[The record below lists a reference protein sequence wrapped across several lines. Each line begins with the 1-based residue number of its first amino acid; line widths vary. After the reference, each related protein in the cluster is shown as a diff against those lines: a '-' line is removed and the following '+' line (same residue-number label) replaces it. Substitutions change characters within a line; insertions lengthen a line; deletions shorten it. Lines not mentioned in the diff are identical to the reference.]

1 MKWKDVVQREEGDLE
16 LDGTRFFRGFL
27 SGALASAMFF
37 VVVALIVAAATRT

>member
-1 MKWKDVVQREEGDLE
+1 MKWKHVVEHEDEDLE

-37 VVVALIVAAATRT
+37 VVVALIVAAITKS